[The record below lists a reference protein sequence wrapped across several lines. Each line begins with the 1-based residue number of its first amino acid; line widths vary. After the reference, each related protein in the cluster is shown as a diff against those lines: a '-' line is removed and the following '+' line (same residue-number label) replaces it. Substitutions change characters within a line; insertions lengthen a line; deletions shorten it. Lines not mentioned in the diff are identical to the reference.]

1 MKGHKIL
8 LCYEIIEVY
17 VLDIE
22 DVMHVSET
30 PDSEDD
36 LIEIVDSQS
45 GVACITISDNDDI
58 IAPSSPKTVRQ
69 MKLRLKLHCATS
81 EYQNCQTIQF
91 YQVHSSLIYLI

>member
-22 DVMHVSET
+22 DVTHVSET

-36 LIEIVDSQS
+36 LIEIVDSQP
-45 GVACITISDNDDI
+45 GVGCITISDSDEI
-58 IAPSSPKTVRQ
+58 ISPSPPKTVRQ
-69 MKLRLKLHCATS
+69 MKLRLKLHRATC
-81 EYQNCQTIQF
+81 EYQNCRPIQF
-91 YQVHSSLIYLI
+91 YQVH